1 MDELLSVLVLHWV
14 GLRGQECI
22 ARTAGIK
29 GFRIAEE
36 LPMVNPDA
44 NIGMIHMGKVL
55 ENQTS
60 KRAVVPRGRPMGIQ
74 TLANQISR
82 SQKGPRVQND
92 GSCLAT
98 A

>member
-14 GLRGQECI
+14 GLQGQECI

-29 GFRIAEE
+29 GFRTAEE